1 MKHAEAVQVLPE
13 LRSGGLDRAAR
24 AQVLSHL
31 ETCEDCRD
39 WLATHDL
46 LRAELGGSAQ
56 SEEHPDSG
64 LLALCVVRSEELAE
78 PDRQDLA
85 GHLNHCPACQSELET
100 VRSAVHAARPGSSV
114 EGQAPSASP
123 SAARQVAR
131 PLALAATVVVGVF
144 LLAMAWEWGI
154 LDNED
159 RRAAVETSPSP
170 IGEMGDTEPVEML
183 SGKDLQ
189 GTQTI
194 RSESRLA
201 ASDLAVSPGADV
213 SMKARD
219 AVVFGDG
226 FRVAS
231 GARLTVTAKSVG
243 GRSLEEKLQ

>member
-1 MKHAEAVQVLPE
+1 MLPE
-13 LRSGGLDRAAR
+13 LRSDGLDRGAR
-24 AQVLSHL
+24 EQVLSHL
-31 ETCEDCRD
+31 ESCEDCRD

-46 LRAELGGSAQ
+46 LQAEFGGGSGNADD
-56 SEEHPDSG
+56 HPESA
-64 LLALCVVRSEELAE
+64 LLALCVVRPEELEE

-85 GHLNHCPACQSELET
+85 GHLNRCPACRNELET
-100 VRSAVHAARPGSSV
+100 VRAAVRAARPGSSL
-114 EGQAPSASP
+114 EGHAPSSSP
-123 SAARQVAR
+123 ATARPVAR

-144 LLAMAWEWGI
+144 LLAMAWQWGI
-154 LDNED
+154 LDNEG
-159 RRAAVETSPSP
+159 RRAAVETSPSQ
-170 IGEMGDTEPVEML
+170 IGEFGGTEPVEML

-201 ASDLAVSPGADV
+201 ALDLAVSPGADV
-213 SMKARD
+213 SMEARD